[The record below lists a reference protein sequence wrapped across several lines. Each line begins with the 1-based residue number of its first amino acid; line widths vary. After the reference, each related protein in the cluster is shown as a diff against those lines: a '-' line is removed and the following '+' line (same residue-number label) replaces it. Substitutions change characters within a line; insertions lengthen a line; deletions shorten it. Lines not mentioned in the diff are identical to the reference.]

1 MVQWSFLQKNL
12 NEDNIQSR
20 QDEFVERL
28 YSNME
33 ALSTKPEELPQA
45 ISSHIRDCLEVT
57 GIVSAT
63 AGDVSDIV
71 SVMLLG

>member
-1 MVQWSFLQKNL
+1 MVQWSFLQETL
-12 NEDNIQSR
+12 TEDNIQCR
-20 QDEFVERL
+20 QYEFVEIL
-28 YSNME
+28 YSNMVI
-33 ALSTKPEELPQA
+33 LCTKLEELPQA

-63 AGDVSDIV
+63 AGDVSNIV